1 LPRCGQSR
9 ELIMRTQHQFDSLL
23 PAFILLLASSVALA
37 QETRQPVRLPTSE
50 EMQKS
55 QHRAREAMLRTP
67 DSGQTIR
74 LYSGGMPN
82 IEALPQAAVPAPDI
96 ATIAEKFKKLSNAST
111 PKNEQPDLLVM
122 VSLSMPREA
131 LERTAEQ
138 AERAG
143 ATLVFRG
150 LKGDSMTRMSEEIQS
165 IIGTRNVSAVVHP
178 PAFRQ
183 FSVTRVP
190 VVVIARPEAGNV
202 LENGCSQTE
211 TFVKVAGDVSLDYAL
226 EHIERKSQAWGQIAR
241 AYRNRIVRR
250 VN

>member
-1 LPRCGQSR
+1 MHKHR
-9 ELIMRTQHQFDSLL
+9 QFDSLL
-23 PAFILLLASSVALA
+23 PALILLLTSSVTLA
-37 QETRQPVRLPTSE
+37 QESPLVGNQPVRLPTSE

-55 QHRAREAMLRTP
+55 QSRAREAMQRIP
-67 DSGQTIR
+67 DSEQSMR
-74 LYSGGMPN
+74 LYGGGMPN

-96 ATIAEKFKKLSNAST
+96 ATIAEKFKELGKASA
-111 PKNEQPDLLVM
+111 PKNEQPDLLIM
-122 VSLSMPREA
+122 VSLSMPRDA

-150 LKGDSMTRMSEEIQS
+150 LKGDSMTRMGEEIQS
-165 IIGTRNVSAVVHP
+165 IIGKRNVSAVVHP

-190 VVVIARPEAGNV
+190 AVVIARPEAGTV
-202 LENGCSQTE
+202 LENGCSQAG

-226 EHIERKSQAWGQIAR
+226 EHIERKSLTWGEIAR
-241 AYRNRIVRR
+241 AYRNRIVRGI
-250 VN
+250 N